1 MTATEVV
8 LDASVVLK
16 WFRDQGEGEALVAAA
31 RRLEERLADGRL
43 AVTVPTLL
51 YLEVLN
57 VAARRW
63 GFPEQRLLR
72 LATRLEDYLF
82 RVGDSGPTSVAR
94 WTARGLTAYDAS
106 YVALAEARDVPLV
119 TADERILAV
128 APGVAQALG
137 R

>member
-1 MTATEVV
+1 MTEVV

-16 WFRDQGEGEALVAAA
+16 WFRERDEGEVLVAAA
-31 RRLEERLADGRL
+31 RELEERLVRGRL
-43 AVTVPTLL
+43 AVSVPSLL
-51 YLEVLN
+51 YLEVVN

-63 GFPEQRLLR
+63 GLPEPALLE
-72 LATRLEDYLF
+72 LATALGDYRF
-82 RVGDSGPTSVAR
+82 DVGSDEPTAVAR

-106 YVALAEARDVPLV
+106 YVALAEARRVPLV
-119 TADERILAV
+119 TADERILAA